1 MIASEAVKRLRY
13 DEVECNP
20 SAEKENIN
28 SKSNSRKY
36 SNCIDYKRVSVIII
50 LYYTDDNE
58 Y

>member
-1 MIASEAVKRLRY
+1 MIASEA
-13 DEVECNP
+13 ECNP

-36 SNCIDYKRVSVIII
+36 SNCIDYKRISVIII